1 MIVLICVRAAP
12 KSSILFSDFPWNKPS
27 IFIHIW
33 GTTIYGNHPYL
44 HEMMNGFIAIYLS
57 ICLSVCLPTYLSIY
71 IYRYIT
77 CIYGYNWLYIIYGYI
92 WFVSGYI
99 STFHIL
105 SHFFSPNAAPFPH
118 LHSWVSGHG
127 SATDGQSRRSQSRGW
142 PLTRPGRGPG
152 NRKKIRGVEP
162 QMCGPHLYKWL
173 IIQILPIVI

>member
-57 ICLSVCLPTYLSIY
+57 IYLSVCLPTYLSIY
-71 IYRYIT
+71 IYIDTLHAYMV
-77 CIYGYNWLYIIYGYI
+77 IIGYI
-92 WFVSGYI
+92 LYMVCKWIHIHISYI
-99 STFHIL
+99 

-162 QMCGPHLYKWL
+162 Q
-173 IIQILPIVI
+173 ILPIVI